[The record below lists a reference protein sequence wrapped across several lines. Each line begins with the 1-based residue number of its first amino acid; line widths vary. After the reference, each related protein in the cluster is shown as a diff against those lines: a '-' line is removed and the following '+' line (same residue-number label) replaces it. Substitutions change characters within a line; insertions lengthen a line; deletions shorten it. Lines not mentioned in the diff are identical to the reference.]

1 MRVGS
6 AVLVWQKEPS
16 GGGARADD
24 FEEVARHQ
32 PGEHALGRLRGA
44 EAHHFGPELM
54 GGERDE
60 MRVPLAHL
68 LEERIAEVVEPLAV
82 RSRAADVDQRGR
94 VGDAD
99 AGSQQERVGQA
110 EDRRAGRD
118 AHGQRQHRRQREN
131 RAAGEQTKGIADV
144 GSHGGIR
151 LAAGGDCFIVD
162 RPRRRRFSARSRGPW
177 SRWPRGCSAGRG
189 VYLLWRFRAGL
200 IHVANRRAAEQVYSA
215 SDQLE
220 AGWKETSA
228 RA

>member
-1 MRVGS
+1 MAQHDDRVSVGS

-16 GGGARADD
+16 GGGARSDD
-24 FEEVARHQ
+24 FEEVARDQ

-60 MRVPLAHL
+60 MRVPLAHF

-82 RSRAADVDQRGR
+82 RSRATDVDQGGR

-99 AGSQQERVGQA
+99 AASQQERVGQA

-131 RAAGEQTKGIADV
+131 RAAGEQTKGIADI
-144 GSHGGIR
+144 GSHRGIR

-162 RPRRRRFSARSRGPW
+162 RHQLTAARTAPFFRNGRRVYRGKI
-177 SRWPRGCSAGRG
+177 
-189 VYLLWRFRAGL
+189 V
-200 IHVANRRAAEQVYSA
+200 QVRIERDS
-215 SDQLE
+215 SHPD
-220 AGWKETSA
+220 
-228 RA
+228 